1 MNSTRRQG
9 TGHLHGDVSPYDDT
23 TLSPALPA
31 RGHCMDDF
39 AIAPPLVVKDTP
51 KPRHIASLAQAR
63 AYVDEALRLGR
74 PPAWRELY
82 ARLHA
87 VTSEEDA
94 EEAVGALRELLELE
108 DLLVPPDLPL
118 ERPPER

>member
-1 MNSTRRQG
+1 
-9 TGHLHGDVSPYDDT
+9 
-23 TLSPALPA
+23 
-31 RGHCMDDF
+31 MDDF

-108 DLLVPPDLPL
+108 DLLVPSDLPF